1 MAETE
6 AQSVLQRMA
15 SAGRD
20 AAPRSQ
26 AVVPA
31 RVLANGISRALQSA
45 MSLGAVANGS
55 SDRTGSLAEL
65 LELLPENGLLA
76 VLDGPGET
84 QGLMALD
91 NALLSSLIEMQMTGS
106 LGNRPPPPRRVT
118 RTDAALVADL
128 IDAGLRE
135 FEAPLMAGPE
145 SAWAV
150 GFGYASHV
158 EDVRPLG
165 LLLEDQDYRMI
176 ALDLELAEGHRRGS
190 VVLALPAEGR
200 GLPGQATAPREEP
213 RDSGWENAME
223 AAVMGADVRLE
234 AIMHRFRM
242 PFADIARLKV
252 GDEIPLP
259 AVSIDQVRLIGL
271 EGGTCAMGRLGQSRG
286 NRALR
291 LNSLGDLPLR
301 REIDA
306 GAQAGTHQQ
315 GLLQTAAP
323 FEPVA
328 VAGKAG
334 SDHGAVTMPEPPAP
348 VLQASDVG
356 LLDLGPLPMA
366 GVPPLSGS

>member
-26 AVVPA
+26 AVLPA
-31 RVLANGISRALQSA
+31 RALANGISRALQST

-128 IDAGLRE
+128 IDDTLRE
-135 FEAPLMAGPE
+135 FEAPFMAGPE
-145 SAWAV
+145 AAWAA

-165 LLLEDQDYRMI
+165 LLLEDQDYRLLT
-176 ALDLELAEGHRRGS
+176 LDLDLAEGQRTGS
-190 VVLALPAEGR
+190 AVLALPAEGR
-200 GLPGQATAPREEP
+200 GLAGKAAVAQEPP
-213 RDSGWENAME
+213 RDARWESAME

-234 AIMHRFRM
+234 AIMHRVRM
-242 PFADIARLKV
+242 PFAKVALLKE

-271 EGGTCAMGRLGQSRG
+271 EGGTCAIGRLGQSRG

-291 LNSLGDLPLR
+291 LNALGDLPGRL
-301 REIDA
+301 EIAAEALA
-306 GAQAGTHQQ
+306 GAPQP
-315 GLLQTAAP
+315 GLPHTAAP

-328 VAGKAG
+328 VAG
-334 SDHGAVTMPEPPAP
+334 GAEPEVRSTPQP
-348 VLQASDVG
+348 VSQASDAN
-356 LLDLGPLPMA
+356 LPTPGPLPMA
-366 GVPPLSGS
+366 GLPPLSDG